1 MEKTITIDGKDYKFK
16 ATAST
21 PRVYRQALG
30 RDIYVDI
37 SSLISAIGTDEDLPI
52 SALDAFE
59 NVAFCLNSQAEGREL
74 KRESIEKDISEWL
87 DQFETFS
94 IYRILPQL
102 MELWRLNT
110 EQTVEPKNQVARPNE
125 E

>member
-21 PRVYRQALG
+21 PRVYRQAFG